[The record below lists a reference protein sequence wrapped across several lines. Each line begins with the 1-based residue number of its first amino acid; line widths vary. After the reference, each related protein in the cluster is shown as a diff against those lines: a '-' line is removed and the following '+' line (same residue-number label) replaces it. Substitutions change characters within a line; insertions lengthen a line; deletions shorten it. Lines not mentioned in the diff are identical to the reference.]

1 MTRIA
6 TFEPRQWYD
15 DIERLAQ
22 MNLGDVGVNLPC
34 RLNRAA
40 YDALHEAGMLA
51 CVGLFDGDTLAGYAV
66 ATVLPDMHHNRTIA
80 NHDGIFIHP
89 AYRRPRLG
97 LRLMVA
103 LEAECRARG
112 AVAIAWHATPNTA
125 FARLVCAWA
134 KLEEFTFI
142 KEL

>member
-6 TFEPRQWYD
+6 TFDPRELYD
-15 DIERLAQ
+15 EIERLAQ
-22 MNLGDVGVNLPC
+22 MNLNDVGMNLPC

-40 YDALHEAGMLA
+40 YDALHEAGLLA
-51 CVGLFDGDTLAGYAV
+51 CVGLFDGDALVGYAV
-66 ATVLPDMHHNRTIA
+66 ATVLPDMHHDRTIA

-97 LRLMVA
+97 LRLMAA
-103 LEAECRARG
+103 LEAACKLRG
-112 AVAIAWHATPNTA
+112 ASAIAWHATPDTA
-125 FARLVCAWA
+125 FARLVSRLA

>member
-6 TFEPRQWYD
+6 IFDPRGRYN

-22 MNLGDVGVNLPC
+22 MNLDDVGMRRPC

-51 CVGLFDGDTLAGYAV
+51 CVGLFDGDSLVGYAV
-66 ATVLPDMHHNRTIA
+66 ATVLPDMHHDRTIA

-97 LRLMVA
+97 LRLMAA
-103 LEAECRARG
+103 LEAACKLRG
-112 AVAIAWHATPNTA
+112 ASAIAWHATPNTA
-125 FARLVCAWA
+125 FARLVSRLA